1 MKRSTKILW
10 FVAMAVVV
18 LVTAGSFFLVHR
30 VTERTEI
37 RNLSGQTVTDV
48 VLELRDTQTDWSIT
62 KRTTTLKPGESLR
75 VRHTHRDTKAV
86 VTFAIAGRSFRHDEG
101 YIDLWTGEGWRFDIQ
116 PGGAVTSGYAY
127 RDSH

>member
-1 MKRSTKILW
+1 MKRPSRILW
-10 FVAMAVVV
+10 FVAVAGV
-18 LVTAGSFFLVHR
+18 LVAASSLFLLRR
-30 VTERTEI
+30 VTEYAEI

-48 VLELRDTQTDWSIT
+48 VLELRDTQTAWSVT
-62 KRTTTLKPGESLR
+62 KRTATLKPGEILR

-86 VTFAIAGRSFRHDEG
+86 VTFAVAGRKCRHEEG

-127 RDSH
+127 RESH